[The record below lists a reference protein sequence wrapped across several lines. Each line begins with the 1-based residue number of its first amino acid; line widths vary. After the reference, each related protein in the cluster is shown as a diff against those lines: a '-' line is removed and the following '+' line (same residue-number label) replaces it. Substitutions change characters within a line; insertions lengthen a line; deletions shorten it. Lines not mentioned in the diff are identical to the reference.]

1 MKIMSENEKYY
12 LNKYIV
18 LFFQIKSRICELVEN
33 LEESDHLMMRAEK
46 ELISLKQLKD
56 DKTVE
61 LQQVSSKFSCLFPIR
76 KK

>member
-1 MKIMSENEKYY
+1 
-12 LNKYIV
+12 
-18 LFFQIKSRICELVEN
+18 VEN

-76 KK
+76 KKLLVKHLIFQRICPTVISL

>member
-1 MKIMSENEKYY
+1 
-12 LNKYIV
+12 
-18 LFFQIKSRICELVEN
+18 VEN

-61 LQQVSSKFSCLFPIR
+61 LQQVSSKFACLFPIR

>member
-1 MKIMSENEKYY
+1 MSENEKYY

-61 LQQVSSKFSCLFPIR
+61 LQQVSSKFACLFPIR

>member
-1 MKIMSENEKYY
+1 MSENEKYY

-76 KK
+76 KN

>member
-1 MKIMSENEKYY
+1 
-12 LNKYIV
+12 
-18 LFFQIKSRICELVEN
+18 VEN

-61 LQQVSSKFSCLFPIR
+61 LQQVRNKFIFMLVSNQ